1 MVGSLSGFY
10 EPLIFV
16 ISFTSL
22 YLDLPGTPKI
32 WTSQY
37 GPVLSGD
44 LDFPTHE
51 LKFNGRT
58 GALLPAAALVAQ
70 RLDAL
75 LSPWRG
81 EATGA
86 SK

>member
-1 MVGSLSGFY
+1 M
-10 EPLIFV
+10 
-16 ISFTSL
+16 
-22 YLDLPGTPKI
+22 
-32 WTSQY
+32 SQY
-37 GPVLSGD
+37 GPVLTGVL
-44 LDFPTHE
+44 LDFPAHD
-51 LKFNGRT
+51 LLLNGCA

>member
-1 MVGSLSGFY
+1 MR
-10 EPLIFV
+10 
-16 ISFTSL
+16 
-22 YLDLPGTPKI
+22 
-32 WTSQY
+32 QY
-37 GPVLSGD
+37 GLVLTGD
-44 LDFPTHE
+44 LDFTTHE
-51 LKFNGRT
+51 LLLNGCT